1 MSRVFFGSS
10 EYLYVPAK
18 LKSWAFKLNSTETKF
33 IFLALFFGAAIGVS
47 RAQSYSEFLIH
58 IDAIWTLPA
67 LLLSELIYLPIIR
80 APRNNERLAPSIA
93 TTGLFFSIIF
103 FINGFNPNV
112 TTASIIFFVITGL
125 IRNLVRWMLTEIS
138 LLHLGRNKANELSY
152 FISAALDLGSIF
164 AVASTLLVN
173 VSATTNLMNVGF
185 LWSGLFLMTWYLFNH
200 HDAFEIKLASEEFP
214 GSSQEPFFKR
224 RVTQSYL
231 SLCAFIGLFYAIQ
244 EYLWRSNLQELVKDK
259 ADYVNYTNIYVIGS
273 NILGVVTGWFAA
285 QATKRTRISPEKII
299 QYFMLSSAIG
309 LLAFT
314 TTQSIAGAVFLGII
328 CSGTFRS
335 FFVSANTNLMASFD
349 DKTRSDF
356 RRLSQMAMFI
366 LPILPVFGF
375 SFLMHMLAPDSRT
388 IILSAALGILL
399 VLAMYCLRSYIH
411 HLTNL
416 MYLFLHSQDR
426 VRRVNGAMLLSFLRP
441 KGYDQWFKEIL
452 AQKPKTLLIKTI
464 IESLAFYPT
473 KKSIKLISSQ
483 FSNPKE
489 EIKFAICDAMNRIN
503 KPHSISF
510 LIGVAL
516 SKSETF
522 RVRQKA
528 IKLLY
533 RRMGEHLISI
543 FLNHLETAKQDERHI
558 IIEGLSE
565 IQNPEL
571 FHTFLSNL
579 DDNRPD
585 IIKFALIGLYKS
597 SDNRLAFTEKINEL
611 IREPENPMFGIAC
624 FVLGEVRDD
633 RWLPTIRAL
642 KVKNKSNIIFQSW
655 YMYRIDEVLKK
666 EQIVLIKNLIKDQ
679 SFQKD
684 LVNLFVYFNP
694 RDRIK
699 ILYSL
704 SINARHLDLGTLELI
719 NLLKDFDYDF
729 HEEVLF
735 LQNLKRRQSERSV
748 FKKVS

>member
-1 MSRVFFGSS
+1 
-10 EYLYVPAK
+10 VPAK
-18 LKSWAFKLNSTETKF
+18 LKSWVFKLNSIETKF
-33 IFLALFFGAAIGVS
+33 IALGLLFGAAIGIARS
-47 RAQSYSEFLIH
+47 QSYSEFLVH
-58 IDAIWTLPA
+58 IDALWTLPA
-67 LLLSELIYLPIIR
+67 LLLSELVYLPIIR

-93 TTGLFFSIIF
+93 MTGLFFSIL
-103 FINGFNPNV
+103 FILNGFNPNPI
-112 TTASIIFFVITGL
+112 AAALIFFVITGL

-138 LLHLGRNKANELSY
+138 LLHLGRTKANELSY
-152 FISAALDLGSIF
+152 FISAALDLGSIV
-164 AVASTLLVN
+164 AVGIAVMVQASISSNLL
-173 VSATTNLMNVGF
+173 AVGA
-185 LWSGLFLMTWYLFNH
+185 LWTGLFLFTWYLFNH
-200 HDAFEIKLASEEFP
+200 HESFEIKLASEEFP

-224 RVTQSYL
+224 KVTQSYL
-231 SLCAFIGLFYAIQ
+231 SLCLLIGFFYSIQ
-244 EYLWRSNLQELVKDK
+244 EYIWRSNLQDLVTDK
-259 ADYVNYTNIYVIGS
+259 SDYVFYTTIYVVGS
-273 NILGVVTGWFAA
+273 NLLGVISGWFAA
-285 QATKRTRISPEKII
+285 QATRRTRISPEKII
-299 QYFMLSSAIG
+299 HYFMLTSAVG
-309 LLAFT
+309 LLVF
-314 TTQSIAGAVFLGII
+314 SITHSTAGAVFLGIV
-328 CSGTFRS
+328 CSATFRN
-335 FFVSANTNLMASFD
+335 FFIAANTNLMSCFD

-356 RRLSQMAMFI
+356 RKLSQMSLFI
-366 LPILPVFGF
+366 VPLVPVFAL
-375 SFLMHMLAPDSRT
+375 SFLANKLAPDSK
-388 IILSAALGILL
+388 IL
-399 VLAMYCLRSYIH
+399 VLAMGLCALLFTSMYFLKGYIH

-416 MYLFLHSQDR
+416 MYLFLHSHDR

-441 KGYDQWFKEIL
+441 KGYDQWFKDIL

-464 IESLAFYPT
+464 IESLAFHPT
-473 KKSIKLISSQ
+473 KSSIRLITSQ

-489 EIKFAICDAMNRIN
+489 EIKFAICDALNRIN
-503 KPHSISF
+503 KPQSISF

-516 SKSETF
+516 SKAESF

-528 IKLLY
+528 IKLLHK
-533 RRMGEHLISI
+533 RMKEHLISV
-543 FLNHLETAKQDERHI
+543 LLSRLEAAKKDERRI

-579 DDNRPD
+579 DDTRPD

-611 IREPENPMFGIAC
+611 IRVPENPMFGIAC

-633 RWLPTIRAL
+633 RWLPTIRSI

-655 YMYRIDEVLKK
+655 YMYRIDEALKK

-679 SFQKD
+679 SFQKE

-704 SINARHLDLGTLELI
+704 AANARHLDLSISELI
-719 NLLKDFDYDF
+719 NLLKNFDYDF

-735 LQNLKRRQSERSV
+735 LQNLKNRAAERTPL
-748 FKKVS
+748 KKTG